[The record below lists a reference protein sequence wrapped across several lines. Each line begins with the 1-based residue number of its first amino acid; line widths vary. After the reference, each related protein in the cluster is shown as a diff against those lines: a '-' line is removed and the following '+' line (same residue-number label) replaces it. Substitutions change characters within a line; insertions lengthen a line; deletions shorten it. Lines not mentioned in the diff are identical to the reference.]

1 MNDLNLPTLDIED
14 IDIDEIEQSK
24 MDLVEDESG
33 GAIRYGIVGSGQ
45 GGGRM
50 AKAFFDL
57 GYRKTIAFN
66 LAQSA
71 PAIAAKAIG
80 KSKLIPLKLMIVYA
94 FNTALNF
101 ALSSG

>member
-50 AKAFFDL
+50 IQKDDCF
-57 GYRKTIAFN
+57 
-66 LAQSA
+66 
-71 PAIAAKAIG
+71 
-80 KSKLIPLKLMIVYA
+80 
-94 FNTALNF
+94 
-101 ALSSG
+101 

>member
-66 LAQSA
+66 LANQ
-71 PAIAAKAIG
+71 I
-80 KSKLIPLKLMIVYA
+80 LII
-94 FNTALNF
+94 
-101 ALSSG
+101 

>member
-1 MNDLNLPTLDIED
+1 MSDLNLPTLDIED
-14 IDIDEIEQSK
+14 IDVEEIEQSK
-24 MDLVEDESG
+24 MDLIEDESG

-66 LAQSA
+66 LAESDLNHLGQGGGRM
-71 PAIAAKAIG
+71 AKAFFDLG
-80 KSKLIPLKLMIVYA
+80 YRKP
-94 FNTALNF
+94 
-101 ALSSG
+101 